1 MALLNGSGLL
11 DKEEVLNFLEDYNNM
26 AAGKLII
33 SSTDSLGPGFELI
46 CEDLEQ
52 FYLGYSEEAF
62 NRGRIIADLEPHSR
76 AALAGL
82 RNGDVGL
89 RNTFMF
95 QSQEYFLKENDSRY

>member
-1 MALLNGSGLL
+1 MALLNGSGLM

-33 SSTDSLGPGFELI
+33 PSTDSLGPGFELI

-82 RNGDVGL
+82 RNGVLGSETPSCFSR
-89 RNTFMF
+89 RNTF
-95 QSQEYFLKENDSRY
+95 EGK